1 MTTQPIVSID
11 AHKDTCT
18 YIVKHDDQLLQDA
31 TTIPSTTTAIDR
43 LAETHPDAEFLL
55 EASGVHEWIHD
66 RLIDHGCHVFVG
78 HPIKRQQNEDKNDG
92 EDAERFAGRHQVGEV
107 TQVHVPDPELRQA
120 RDIVRQRAGLIKE
133 KTRLTNRLK
142 STLARW
148 GYFAKNNP
156 DPLTED
162 GRQQVTDERPELA
175 PLYGLIDELDTH
187 VDALEDHVDRHAEGI
202 SEVERLKTIPG
213 VGNLIALALHV
224 EIQDVNR
231 FPNAEALVSYFGLDP
246 EIEQSGDQ
254 RYHLHQISKEG
265 RPYVRGLLVQA
276 AWTHIAFADESSLTA
291 KYHELRQRKG
301 KQVAIVATA
310 RRLLKVA
317 YHVLAE
323 ERAFQPAPPARFV
336 PA

>member
-1 MTTQPIVSID
+1 MTTQPIISID

-18 YIVKHDDQLLQDA
+18 YIVKHDDEIQQDP
-31 TTIPSTTTAIDR
+31 TTIPSTNTAIDR
-43 LAETHPDAEFLL
+43 LAENHPNAEFLL

-66 RLIDHGCHVFVG
+66 RLIQHGCEVFVG
-78 HPIKRQQNEDKNDG
+78 HPIKRQQNEDKNDA

-107 TQVHVPDPELRQA
+107 TQVHIAPPNLRRI
-120 RDIVRQRAGLIKE
+120 RDVVRQRAGLIKE

-148 GYFAKNNP
+148 GYFAENNP
-156 DPLTED
+156 DPLSDD
-162 GRQQVTDERPELA
+162 GRAHVTDDRPELA
-175 PLYGLIDELDTH
+175 PLYALVDELDEHIDT
-187 VDALEDHVDRHAEGI
+187 LEDHVNQHADAF

-213 VGNLIALALHV
+213 VGNLIALALHA
-224 EIQDVNR
+224 EIQHIER

-276 AWTHIAFADESSLTA
+276 AWTHVAFAEDSSLTA

-310 RRLLKVA
+310 RRLLRVA
-317 YHVLAE
+317 YPVLAE
-323 ERAFQPAPPARFV
+323 ERAFEPSPPSRFV
-336 PA
+336 PT